1 MNNNINQMIENVIN
15 FYNSGGN
22 PNEFMQSIIRN
33 NPNINMFNT
42 QLKNM
47 AQGKNMPEFL
57 LQLAKQNGVNERNLE
72 GLARIL
78 GAK

>member
-1 MNNNINQMIENVIN
+1 MNNINQMIENVIN

-47 AQGKNMPEFL
+47 AQGKNMTEFL
-57 LQLAKQNGVNERNLE
+57 LQLAKQNGVNEKNLE

>member
-1 MNNNINQMIENVIN
+1 MNNINQMIESVIN

-47 AQGKNMPEFL
+47 AQGKNMTEFL
-57 LQLAKQNGVNERNLE
+57 LQLAKQNGVNEKNLE

>member
-1 MNNNINQMIENVIN
+1 MNNINQMIENVIN

-47 AQGKNMPEFL
+47 AQGKNMTEFL

>member
-22 PNEFMQSIIRN
+22 PNEFMQIIIRN

-47 AQGKNMPEFL
+47 AQGKNMTEFL
-57 LQLAKQNGVNERNLE
+57 LQLAKQNGVNEKNLE

>member
-1 MNNNINQMIENVIN
+1 MNNINQMIENVIN

-33 NPNINMFNT
+33 NPDINMFNT

-47 AQGKNMPEFL
+47 AQGKNMTEFL
-57 LQLAKQNGVNERNLE
+57 LQLAKQNGVNEKNLE

>member
-47 AQGKNMPEFL
+47 SQGKNMTEFL
-57 LQLAKQNGVNERNLE
+57 LQLAKQNGVNEKNLE

-78 GAK
+78 SAK

>member
-47 AQGKNMPEFL
+47 AQGKNMTEFL
-57 LQLAKQNGVNERNLE
+57 LQLAKQNGVNEKNLE

>member
-47 AQGKNMPEFL
+47 AQGKNMTEFL

-72 GLARIL
+72 RLARIL

>member
-47 AQGKNMPEFL
+47 AQGKNMTEFL

>member
-1 MNNNINQMIENVIN
+1 MNNINQMIENVIS

-47 AQGKNMPEFL
+47 AQGKNMTEFL
-57 LQLAKQNGVNERNLE
+57 LQLAKQNGVNEKNLE

>member
-22 PNEFMQSIIRN
+22 PNEFMQSIIRS

-47 AQGKNMPEFL
+47 AQGKNMTEFL
-57 LQLAKQNGVNERNLE
+57 LQLAKQNGVNEKNLE

>member
-1 MNNNINQMIENVIN
+1 MNNNLNQMIENVIS
-15 FYNSGGN
+15 FYKSGGN
-22 PNEFMQSIIRN
+22 PNDFMQNIIRN

-47 AQGKNMPEFL
+47 AQGKNMTEFL
-57 LQLAKQNGVNERNLE
+57 LQLAKQNGVNEKNLE

>member
-47 AQGKNMPEFL
+47 SQGKNMTEFL
-57 LQLAKQNGVNERNLE
+57 LQLAKQNGVNEKNLE

>member
-33 NPNINMFNT
+33 NPNINIFNT

-47 AQGKNMPEFL
+47 AQGKNMTEFL
-57 LQLAKQNGVNERNLE
+57 LQLAKQNGVNEKNLE

>member
-22 PNEFMQSIIRN
+22 PNEFMRSIIRN
-33 NPNINMFNT
+33 NTNINMFNT

-47 AQGKNMPEFL
+47 AQGKNMTEFL
-57 LQLAKQNGVNERNLE
+57 LQLAKQNGVNEKNLE

>member
-1 MNNNINQMIENVIN
+1 MNNNLNQMIENVIN

-47 AQGKNMPEFL
+47 AQGKNMTEFL
-57 LQLAKQNGVNERNLE
+57 LQLAKQNGVNEKNLE

>member
-1 MNNNINQMIENVIN
+1 MNNNLNQMIENVIN
-15 FYNSGGN
+15 FYKSGGN
-22 PNEFMQSIIRN
+22 PNQIMQNIIRN

-47 AQGKNMPEFL
+47 SQGRNMPEFL
-57 LQLAKQNGVNERNLE
+57 LQLAKQNGVSNENLE
-72 GLARIL
+72 ELARIL

>member
-33 NPNINMFNT
+33 NPDINMFNT

-47 AQGKNMPEFL
+47 AQGKNMTEFL
-57 LQLAKQNGVNERNLE
+57 LQLAKQNGVNEKNIE